1 MSAPRRFKQ
10 HAITLDAH
18 HDAYLDMLAREW
30 RRSRSEVVRML
41 IEEAV
46 QNNPQV
52 VEGFLQLVNRN
63 K

>member
-1 MSAPRRFKQ
+1 MSSPRRFKQ

-18 HDAYLDMLAREW
+18 HDIYLDIMARQW
-30 RRSRSEVVRML
+30 NRSRSEVVRML

-46 QNNPQV
+46 QNNPEV
-52 VEGFLQLVNRN
+52 VQKFLQLVNRN